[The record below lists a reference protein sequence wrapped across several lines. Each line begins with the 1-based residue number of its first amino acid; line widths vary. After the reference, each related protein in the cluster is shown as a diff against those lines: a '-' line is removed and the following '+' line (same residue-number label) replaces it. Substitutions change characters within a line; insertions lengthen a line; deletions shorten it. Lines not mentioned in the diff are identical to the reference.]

1 MDPYGSSFIEEAMMV
16 AAPALVFSVFIFF
29 AMFFALLL
37 AGRRLMPP
45 RTKPGSGGP
54 SAALGIVQ
62 ERYARG
68 ELSRREFEQMRS
80 VLGG

>member
-1 MDPYGSSFIEEAMMV
+1 MNPYGPGFFEQLLYTVM
-16 AAPALVFSVFIFF
+16 PAFVFGVFIFF

-37 AGRRLMPP
+37 AGRRLMS

-54 SAALGIVQ
+54 AAALGIVQ

-68 ELSRREFEQMRS
+68 ELSRQEFEQMRS
-80 VLGG
+80 VLEG